1 MSIEIIGAG
10 FPRTGT
16 TTLKKALEILGYD
29 KTYHFKDLVAN
40 PDDLK
45 YWKELEETGSTD
57 FENLFKGYRATSD
70 FPAYPY
76 YKILLKKYPDAKII
90 LTKRDP
96 DAWYKSTY
104 DTIWQAGPQNLPAK
118 LVLSGKMLLNSH
130 LRKKMNC
137 IKFMRKIYLSNQFG
151 GEFGSEQSAKSTFI
165 NHIKEVSENVPKE
178 KLLIYEVADGWEPL
192 CKFLRIDIPQVPFP
206 HLNKN
211 QDFHKMVKKMIRQNH
226 DKELTRKE
234 S

>member
-16 TTLKKALEILGYD
+16 TTLKKAIEILGYN

-40 PDDLK
+40 PNDLK
-45 YWKELEETGSTD
+45 YWKELEETGNTD
-57 FENLFKGYRATSD
+57 FESLFKGYRATSD

-96 DAWYKSTY
+96 EAWYKSTS
-104 DTIWQAGPQNLPAK
+104 DTIWKAGPQNVLAK
-118 LVLSGKMLLNSH
+118 VALLGKMLLNKQ
-130 LRKKMNC
+130 LKKKMNC
-137 IKFMRKIYLSNQFG
+137 IKFMRKIYLSNQFDG
-151 GEFGSEQSAKSTFI
+151 QFGDEASAKKTFI
-165 NHIKEVSENVPKE
+165 NHIQEVAQNVPKE
-178 KLLIYEVADGWEPL
+178 KLLVYEVANGWEPL
-192 CKFLRIDIPQVPFP
+192 CKFLDKNIPQIEFP

-211 QDFHKMVKKMIRQNH
+211 KDFHKMVKKMIKQNK
-226 DKELTRKE
+226 DAELTRKE
-234 S
+234 L